1 MCKTKPYLAHEHF
14 VNDDD
19 DDDGSVYATVIPTK
33 RERKSQKDSGIQ
45 MIQVSERMRRKC
57 CIHLRS
63 AYGSTVTA
71 LNKNVDFIY
80 GSE

>member
-1 MCKTKPYLAHEHF
+1 MSILLMTMMMMIMGAC
-14 VNDDD
+14 
-19 DDDGSVYATVIPTK
+19 ATAIPTK
-33 RERKSQKDSGIQ
+33 RERRSQQDLGIQ
-45 MIQVSERMRRKC
+45 MFQVNEHMRRKC
-57 CIHLRS
+57 CRYTLRS